1 MMVSDLHYLEV
12 VAEKPP
18 VQGGSFTPFYTYY
31 PNDFANLSLKTDID
45 LNNNSAI
52 VEGES
57 LAFGENT
64 LTKIYFCPL
73 TTDWLSFSRVYSFSV
88 SNSDRSGE

>member
-1 MMVSDLHYLEV
+1 
-12 VAEKPP
+12 
-18 VQGGSFTPFYTYY
+18 VQGGSLTPYYTYDQ
-31 PNDFANLSLKTDID
+31 NNFASLSLKTDLD
-45 LNNNSAI
+45 LDNNSAI

-64 LTKIYFCPL
+64 LRKIYFFPL

-88 SNSDRSGE
+88 INSDRSGE